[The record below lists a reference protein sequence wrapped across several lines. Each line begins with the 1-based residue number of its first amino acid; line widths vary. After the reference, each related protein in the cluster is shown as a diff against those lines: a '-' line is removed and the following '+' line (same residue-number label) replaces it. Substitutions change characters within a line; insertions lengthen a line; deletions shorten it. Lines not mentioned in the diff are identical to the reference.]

1 MSKSEN
7 IKQKYKE
14 MVSRIELL
22 ENTAKDLKVWS
33 DFGDGG
39 FYQDTN
45 DRIKRAKIALKD
57 FTEKNLEYII

>member
-1 MSKSEN
+1 MSKSSDVKRE
-7 IKQKYKE
+7 YKSLME
-14 MVSRIELL
+14 RVEIL
-22 ENTAKDLKVWS
+22 ENTARDLKVWT

-45 DRIKRAKIALKD
+45 DRIKRAKETLKD